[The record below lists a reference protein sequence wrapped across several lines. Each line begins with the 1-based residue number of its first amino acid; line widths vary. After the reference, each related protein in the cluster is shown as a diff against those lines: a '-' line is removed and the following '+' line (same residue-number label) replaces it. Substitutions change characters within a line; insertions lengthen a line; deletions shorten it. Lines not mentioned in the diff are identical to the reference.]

1 MFTHKK
7 ILSAI
12 AVAIVCGIF
21 VCNSSARDLIITKAL
36 AQSATNPNQQ
46 ANDAFLLLSFV
57 SSVFFTLT
65 MYVVHILEFLLDPN
79 TFLQIAYFNDAL
91 HMIWRLSR
99 DIVNIVLAVM
109 LIGGAVYTI
118 IMAKTDVVM
127 GLLPKFIMA
136 MILVNFSWFFPRVI
150 LDISHVLT
158 VSVYTIPSYINNNS
172 PTMTCKRRNP
182 DTNAME
188 ACTIWSKVE
197 FGVEPA
203 EIQSWKSKGYKCA
216 NMGSSPV
223 CYKEVPLA
231 SSANTPQAILLGLVF
246 NHGRIMELT
255 KVRNPNNNSPPMGG
269 GGANSNQTQKLFIVL
284 FNTAFAFI
292 LMMALFLPLLAMVI
306 AFTIRIPMLWITIAF
321 MPFMF
326 LGFVLGDKMKI
337 GNQSLNSMVVFQ
349 KFVASAF
356 LPFALAIPLSAGF
369 ILLNAASYIAENSTK
384 FPAHQY
390 MQNMPI
396 SGVATF
402 LDLLWLIMTF
412 MVFWVGTFTAFKIDE
427 VYSKVSEPIR
437 QWGEGVGQGI
447 AKLPLR
453 TPFIPIGGGKSAA
466 PWSMIAGVPAGI
478 EAYGQDLEKGQAGGL
493 DKYFGSGAGSGGS
506 AAQINNMKT
515 NITATT
521 NAPVKA
527 SIQNNIR
534 AINGDLDNQTKINAL
549 HEAIKN
555 DNTSGNAAF
564 TKFDAQMKKLQGDVG
579 TLGGG
584 DLSFE
589 KMQEAASLT
598 RQTISNDME
607 ALVNEWINE
616 HG

>member
-1 MFTHKK
+1 MFKHKK

-21 VCNSSARDLIITKAL
+21 VCNSSTRDLIISKAL
-36 AQSATNPNQQ
+36 AQNATNPNQQ
-46 ANDAFLLLSFV
+46 ANDAFLLLSLV
-57 SSVFFTLT
+57 SSIFFTLT

-158 VSVYTIPSYINNNS
+158 ASVYTIPAYINNNS

-197 FGVEPA
+197 FGVDPA
-203 EIQSWKSKGYKCA
+203 KIPQFKANGYKCA

-255 KVRNPNNNSPPMGG
+255 KVRNPNNNSPPSGG
-269 GGANSNQTQKLFIVL
+269 SGANSNQTQKLFIIL

-326 LGFVLGDKMKI
+326 LGFVMGDKMKI
-337 GNQSLNSMVVFQ
+337 GNADLNSMAIFK

-369 ILLNAASYIAENSTK
+369 ILLNAAAYIAENSTK

-396 SGVATF
+396 RGVATF

-412 MVFWVGTFTAFKIDE
+412 MVFWVGTFTAFKIDD

-437 QWGEGVGQGI
+437 QWGAGVGKGV

-453 TPFIPIGGGKSAA
+453 MPFLPIPGGKAA
-466 PWSMIAGVPAGI
+466 PLSAIAGLPGMI
-478 EAYGQDLEKGQAGGL
+478 EHGGQNVSEGKPFFQGM
-493 DKYFGSGAGSGGS
+493 DKYFGGGGGS
-506 AAQINNMKT
+506 NAAQTQAMKKNIQTNNTVKTSIST
-515 NITATT
+515 NINAVNNDFNSSTSDVLYQKIKAGTAGGSTEF
-521 NAPVKA
+521 
-527 SIQNNIR
+527 
-534 AINGDLDNQTKINAL
+534 L
-549 HEAIKN
+549 
-555 DNTSGNAAF
+555 
-564 TKFDAQMKKLQGDVG
+564 KFDKQMKQLQSDIK
-579 TLGGG
+579 TAGGG
-584 DLSFE
+584 DDVSFE
-589 KMQEAASLT
+589 KLKEAGLAAGI
-598 RQTISNDME
+598 TIEDHME
-607 ALVNEWINE
+607 ELVNEWADK